1 MNSSQGST
9 LQSKYHPIKIRYNIV
24 PKIVA
29 KFEHMYTQHCITTL
43 RKGKK
48 RKRRGQKGHFFQFVV
63 HSVRILKRR
72 HAQGNMKRVKRITS
86 PTSIITTCGFW

>member
-24 PKIVA
+24 PKNVA
-29 KFEHMYTQHCITTL
+29 KFEHTQHCITTL

-48 RKRRGQKGHFFQFVV
+48 RKRRGQKGHFF
-63 HSVRILKRR
+63 
-72 HAQGNMKRVKRITS
+72 
-86 PTSIITTCGFW
+86 

>member
-1 MNSSQGST
+1 M
-9 LQSKYHPIKIRYNIV
+9 
-24 PKIVA
+24 PKNVA
-29 KFEHMYTQHCITTL
+29 KFEHTQHCITTL